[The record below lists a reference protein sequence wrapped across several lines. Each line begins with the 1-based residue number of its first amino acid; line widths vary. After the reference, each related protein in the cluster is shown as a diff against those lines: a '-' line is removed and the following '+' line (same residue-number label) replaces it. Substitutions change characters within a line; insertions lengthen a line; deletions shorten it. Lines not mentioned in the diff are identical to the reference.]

1 MVVPSPLPS
10 LKTFRVTYRNSDGLR
25 CTTFIEATSD
35 VKIEDVS
42 SKIPKWEK
50 IKFVPP
56 TKEDLEWAREI
67 CGALDKAPH
76 KSGCTGIVPPR
87 AG

>member
-1 MVVPSPLPS
+1 MGVPSPLPS
-10 LKTFRVTYRNSDGLR
+10 LRTFRVTYRNSDGLR
-25 CTTFIEATSD
+25 CTTFIETTSLLE
-35 VKIEDVS
+35 IEDVS
-42 SKIPKWEK
+42 SKIPEWNKVQ
-50 IKFVPP
+50 FVQP
-56 TKEDLEWAREI
+56 TKEDLDWAREI